1 MHAGRRDLPV
11 SMHPSC
17 PRGGVHSRPV
27 VRVRLHPNRSGSGD
41 PALQGLARERW
52 RGTGFPT
59 ALCEGRRF
67 FIVARGPVPRELH
80 RHDVYSPS
88 VVCNRLIT
96 NGSGSGDPALQGLAR
111 ERWRGEPARH
121 ARVEPCEGPSPTMKG
136 AAFFHRSA
144 GPVPA
149 TLSEL

>member
-1 MHAGRRDLPV
+1 MNAGEGQALALREGAAFF
-11 SMHPSC
+11 H
-17 PRGGVHSRPV
+17 
-27 VRVRLHPNRSGSGD
+27 RS
-41 PALQGLARERW
+41 A
-52 RGTGFPT
+52 
-59 ALCEGRRF
+59 
-67 FIVARGPVPRELH
+67 GPVTGVVH

-88 VVCNRLIT
+88 VVCDRLIT